1 VNRLDELRD
10 KVLPLLA
17 PYGVRR
23 LAVFGSVARGEDHP
37 GSDVDLLVDFTSPR
51 LRPLGL
57 IGWVRLE
64 RDLTDALG
72 QRVEMV
78 SSEGLSRNLRPL
90 IEKDLVVLY
99 EAP

>member
-1 VNRLDELRD
+1 MNRLDELRD

-23 LAVFGSVARGEDHP
+23 LAVFGSVARGEDHA
-37 GSDVDLLVDFTSPR
+37 GSDVDLLVDFMSPR

-57 IGWVRLE
+57 IGWIRLE
-64 RDLTDALG
+64 RELSAVVG
-72 QRVEMV
+72 RSVEMV
-78 SSEGLSRNLRPL
+78 SSEGLSHNLRPL
-90 IEKDLVVLY
+90 VEKELVVLY